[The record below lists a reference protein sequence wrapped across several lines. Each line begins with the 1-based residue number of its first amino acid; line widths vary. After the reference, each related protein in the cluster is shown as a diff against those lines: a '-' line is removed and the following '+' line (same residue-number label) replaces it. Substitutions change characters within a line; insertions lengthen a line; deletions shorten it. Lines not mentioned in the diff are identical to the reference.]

1 MASYRNDA
9 LVQDKEIAVQDKE
22 RAVEQLAE
30 ARAKVVTLQ
39 SENQWLRSMMSANL
53 TNPPIVATP
62 GGTGMAPTVTTDGQ
76 ALQVR

>member
-9 LVQDKEIAVQDKE
+9 LVQDKERAVLVV
-22 RAVEQLAE
+22 VEQLAE